1 MRAIILAAGIGHR
14 LGADGRETPKCLLQV
29 GGRTLLDRMLE
40 ALAGVGIREAT
51 IVVGYLK
58 DQVIA
63 ATRGHASGVT
73 VECLENPAYATD
85 GPIVSLWSARGRL
98 DGPILFLD
106 GDLLFARRLLER
118 FVAGGPAS
126 ALLVDPAFTDT
137 GEEVKAVSRAG
148 RAVALAKRLEPG
160 IAGDLAEWTGLLRL
174 SGPDARG
181 LAEILDDLVRR
192 GRTDAIY
199 EEALQVLVQKREIG
213 VESVAGLPWIEIDF
227 PEDLAR
233 AELDIGPALRDLGEA

>member
-14 LGADGRETPKCLLQV
+14 MGPDGRETPKCLLEV
-29 GGRTLLDRMLE
+29 GGRTLLDRMLA

-51 IVVGYLK
+51 LVVGYLK
-58 DQVIA
+58 ARVMA
-63 ATRGHASGVT
+63 AVRDHPSGVA
-73 VECLENPAYATD
+73 VECLENPAYATQ
-85 GPIVSLWSARGRL
+85 GPLVSLWCARKRL
-98 DGPILFLD
+98 DGPVLFLD
-106 GDLLFARRLLER
+106 ADLLFARRLLER
-118 FVAGGPAS
+118 FVRGGPAS

-148 RAVALAKRLEPG
+148 RAVALTKRLEPG
-160 IAGDLAEWTGLLRL
+160 MAGNLAEWIGMLRL
-174 SGPDARG
+174 NGSDARA
-181 LAEILDDLVRR
+181 LAEILDELVRR

-233 AELDIGPALRDLGEA
+233 AELDIVPALRALGEA